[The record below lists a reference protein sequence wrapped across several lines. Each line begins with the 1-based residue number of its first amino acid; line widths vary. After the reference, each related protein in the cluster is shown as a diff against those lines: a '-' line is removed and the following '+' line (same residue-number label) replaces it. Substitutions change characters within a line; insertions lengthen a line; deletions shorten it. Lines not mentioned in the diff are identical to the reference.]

1 MGAVRHQADED
12 AVDVRVPA
20 PPRLRVEMRLDLGQ
34 ELVELLGG
42 QVTRRLD
49 ATRLLGVVIVQLLFV
64 AVGGDER

>member
-1 MGAVRHQADED
+1 
-12 AVDVRVPA
+12 
-20 PPRLRVEMRLDLGQ
+20 MRLDLGQ

-49 ATRLLGVVIVQLLFV
+49 ATRLLGVVVVQLLFV